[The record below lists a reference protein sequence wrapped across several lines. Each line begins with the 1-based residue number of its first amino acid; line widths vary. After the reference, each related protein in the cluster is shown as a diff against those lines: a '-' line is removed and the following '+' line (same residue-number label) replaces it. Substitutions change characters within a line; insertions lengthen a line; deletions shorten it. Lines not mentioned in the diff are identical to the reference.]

1 MKKFLLLLFSLY
13 LALVFL
19 MPKVE
24 LWYTLKHY
32 LQPQRIVLT
41 QKSVKDMLWALKIED
56 MTLLYDGIESARAE
70 KVTVI
75 PWLFYNAVKVENLS
89 AGKDVRKMFDFKAEN
104 LDLTYSVVSPFRVN
118 VEAEGNFGTIH
129 GALFLKTGRLKL
141 VCEPTPRFKS
151 STMFRE
157 MFRKTDEGYVHESSI
172 R

>member
-1 MKKFLLLLFSLY
+1 MKKFLLLLLSLY

-41 QKSVKDMLWALKIED
+41 QKSAKDLLWALKVEE

-70 KVTVI
+70 TVTVI

-104 LDLTYSVVSPFRVN
+104 LNITYSVLSPFQAN
-118 VEAEGNFGTIH
+118 IEAEGNFGKIH
-129 GALFLKTGRLKL
+129 GALFLKTGKLKL
-141 VCEPTPRFKS
+141 LCEPTKRFKS
-151 STMFRE
+151 SSMFRE
-157 MFRKTDEGYVHESSI
+157 MFRKTDEGYLHESSI